1 MPDSTIAYSGV
12 PTSLTISGGTGPYRA
27 FSSNSALLPVTPT
40 VPGKT
45 VVLLAGNVDI
55 DTTVTITVQDAATL
69 QPVASQVPVTVT
81 VRPAALGNLISVAP
95 NLTECGTA
103 ICSGQTGIAS
113 ATLLDPQGVP
123 IAGRAVRF
131 DVLGTAYAIAI
142 NTAQPFV
149 TSLIVVSDANGVAS
163 VIVRANAGAAT
174 QFAQL
179 LVTDLTSGQQR
190 TLNFVIQQVVDGTQV
205 LSVVP
210 DEANIT
216 GAFKGECSAG
226 FRTDYFIYGGT
237 PPYRVSST
245 FPASVT
251 LVNSIVNA
259 NGGFFEAI
267 TNGGCVDPLTFTI
280 VDATGRQTTASLDQ
294 RRGNGRPAGD
304 CGAGPRHRASGGRG
318 YELRRQDVL
327 IHRHRRYAPL
337 QRPCH
342 AVAGGAGWAGHPAQ
356 QRHGHGC
363 GLERDGHLLGYRF
376 RQFQSAKVGHRN
388 HYLLVTRRES
398 KHERR
403 PRAPFS
409 FGLLAGLRTRVAAT
423 LWM

>member
-1 MPDSTIAYSGV
+1 MRHRHLFRTD
-12 PTSLTISGGTGPYRA
+12 R
-27 FSSNSALLPVTPT
+27 NSERD
-40 VPGKT
+40 
-45 VVLLAGNVDI
+45 LLA
-55 DTTVTITVQDAATL
+55 
-69 QPVASQVPVTVT
+69 
-81 VRPAALGNLISVAP
+81 
-95 NLTECGTA
+95 
-103 ICSGQTGIAS
+103 
-113 ATLLDPQGVP
+113 PQGVA

-131 DVLGTAYAIAI
+131 DVLGTAHAIAI

-280 VDATGRQTTASLDQ
+280 VDATGRQTTASLRNVEGTED
-294 RRGNGRPAGD
+294 RPVIVAPALAIAPTEVYGS
-304 CGAGPRHRASGGRG
+304 CVWSRW
-318 YELRRQDVL
+318 QD
-327 IHRHRRYAPL
+327 IPICRHRRHARL
-337 QRPCH
+337 Q
-342 AVAGGAGWAGHPAQ
+342 
-356 QRHGHGC
+356 
-363 GLERDGHLLGYRF
+363 L
-376 RQFQSAKVGHRN
+376 S
-388 HYLLVTRRES
+388 
-398 KHERR
+398 
-403 PRAPFS
+403 
-409 FGLLAGLRTRVAAT
+409 RVAEAPS
-423 LWM
+423 